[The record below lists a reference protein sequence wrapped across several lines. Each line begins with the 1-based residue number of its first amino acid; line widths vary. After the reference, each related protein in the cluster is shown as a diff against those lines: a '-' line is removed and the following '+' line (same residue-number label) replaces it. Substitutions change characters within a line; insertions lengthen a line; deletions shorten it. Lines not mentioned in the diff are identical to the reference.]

1 MKQNR
6 LFTDQL
12 IVITGA
18 AGFIGSN
25 LVRHLNDI
33 GYSNLLLV
41 DNLGHTDK
49 WKNLVG
55 KKFVDLISIE
65 EFFPY
70 LQGREQEIEAFI
82 HLGACTDTCETDG
95 DWVIENNTRFSIAL
109 CEYAMTHEH
118 RFIYASSAA
127 TYGDGSLGFVDDETK
142 LESLRPKNLYAF
154 SKHLFDLWLQREK
167 LLDKVIDRAMRRKIW
182 LSCGGYLYFDRTE
195 AMYTIDVNSGRS
207 QNSETNKAKNVEE
220 TLVRVNLEA
229 AEEIA
234 RQIRLRNVGG
244 LVICDFID
252 MRFKKNQRRVLDRL
266 KDCLKEDTAKCSVL
280 SMSEFGLVEM
290 TRQRQRKSLSQTL
303 LTDCPYCFGKGLI
316 KNYESSSIEIERA
329 LKKLILSQKQYA
341 LKIKTHPKLSDFIHG
356 EDKQYLCEL
365 AQKYNAHLEFTTD
378 DSLHLNDFEFY
389 STINNE
395 KLEA

>member
-167 LLDKVIDRAMRRKIW
+167 LLDKVIGLKFFNVFGPNEDHKDTMTSIIYKMFHSYEKEKKIK
-182 LSCGGYLYFDRTE
+182 LFKSTDSSLKDGDQKRDFVYVK
-195 AMYTIDVNSGRS
+195 DVV
-207 QNSETNKAKNVEE
+207 KMIA
-220 TLVRVNLEA
+220 NLLDESFHD
-229 AEEIA
+229 
-234 RQIRLRNVGG
+234 VGG
-244 LVICDFID
+244 IYNIGSGSATTFNEMAKAFFSAIGQKEKIEYIPMPKEIEKHYQNYTCAD
-252 MRFKKNQRRVLDRL
+252 MKKYL
-266 KDCLKEDTAKCSVL
+266 
-280 SMSEFGLVEM
+280 
-290 TRQRQRKSLSQTL
+290 SLS
-303 LTDCPYCFGKGLI
+303 K
-316 KNYESSSIEIERA
+316 S
-329 LKKLILSQKQYA
+329 KKLDCMD
-341 LKIKTHPKLSDFIHG
+341 IKESVTDYVK
-356 EDKQYLCEL
+356 
-365 AQKYNAHLEFTTD
+365 NHLV
-378 DSLHLNDFEFY
+378 LNERW
-389 STINNE
+389 
-395 KLEA
+395 